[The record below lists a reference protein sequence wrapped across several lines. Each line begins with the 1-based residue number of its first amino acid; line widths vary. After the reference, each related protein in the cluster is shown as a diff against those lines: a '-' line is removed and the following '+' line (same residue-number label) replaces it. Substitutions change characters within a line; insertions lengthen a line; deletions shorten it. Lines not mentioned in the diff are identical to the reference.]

1 MQMTSVPPRSGAKR
15 PVNVGNLTEWDASEV
30 KADDIKGENHM
41 SAFTDFVLN
50 TKPQDVPDHVRA
62 RTADYLLD
70 LIAVAAGAVDMPAS
84 RIIRESTAR
93 MYGPGTGG
101 NAHMLFDARKVSV
114 AGAALATATQI
125 DALDAHDGYSPS
137 KGHAGCGL
145 IGALLAE
152 VDEMEDLAGDEF
164 LTTLAIGYEVA
175 CRAAVSLHETA
186 CDYHTSGAWVAIAC
200 AAMSVR
206 LKGGSPETLRQ
217 AIGIAEYHGPRSQMM
232 REIDNPTMLH
242 DGSGWGAMTGVVSA
256 DMAMGGFLG
265 APAITVEAGEVAHH
279 WNDLGTR
286 WLVMEQNIKLFPICR
301 WVHAPIG
308 AALKLR
314 SEHEIQSADIERIEI
329 HAFHNSTRLSHSMP
343 KGIAEAQY
351 SLCYPVACALKLGR
365 VGPSE
370 ITGALFDDAEI
381 ARLVGVTDVSE
392 CDHCNANFPAD
403 RLGRVVLHLK
413 DGRSFD
419 SGISQAPGEASAPI
433 SRAGLIEKFH
443 SYADPV
449 LGHDRASK
457 IRTSVFDLQQGG
469 ALGDV
474 LRQLR
479 APA

>member
-1 MQMTSVPPRSGAKR
+1 MTSVSRRSGEKR
-15 PVNVGNLTEWDASEV
+15 PVNVGDLTEWGVFQA
-30 KADDIKGENHM
+30 KAEGNKGENHM
-41 SAFTDFVLN
+41 SAFTDFVLH
-50 TKPQDVPDHVRA
+50 TKPADLPAHVRA
-62 RTADYLLD
+62 RCADYLLD
-70 LIAVAAGAVDMPAS
+70 LIAVAAGAVHMPAS
-84 RIIRESTAR
+84 RVIRESTAR
-93 MYGPGTGG
+93 MYGPGTAS
-101 NAHMLFDARKVSV
+101 NAHMLFDGRKVSE

-145 IGALLAE
+145 IGALLA
-152 VDEMEDLAGDEF
+152 VTDEMNDLPGDEF

-206 LKGGSPETLRQ
+206 LRGGTAEQLRQ

-256 DMAMGGFLG
+256 DMGMGGFLG
-265 APAITVEAGEVAHH
+265 APAITVEADDVAHH
-279 WNDLGTR
+279 WSDLGTR

-301 WVHAPIG
+301 WAHAPIG
-308 AALKLR
+308 AALKMRAENGLN
-314 SEHEIQSADIERIEI
+314 SADIDRIEI

-365 VGPSE
+365 VGPAE
-370 ITGALFDDAEI
+370 ITGELFDDAEI
-381 ARLVGVTDVSE
+381 ARLVAVTEVSE
-392 CDHCNANFPAD
+392 CDHCNAHFPAD
-403 RLGRVVLHLK
+403 RLGRVVLHLR

-419 SGISQAPGEASAPI
+419 SGIARAPGEAIEPI
-433 SRAGLIEKFH
+433 SRDGLIEKFH
-443 SYADPV
+443 AYADPV
-449 LGHDRASK
+449 LGEIRAK
-457 IRTSVFDLQQGG
+457 EIREAVFALDQDTNISNLLDLLQ
-469 ALGDV
+469 
-474 LRQLR
+474 
-479 APA
+479 PAV

>member
-1 MQMTSVPPRSGAKR
+1 
-15 PVNVGNLTEWDASEV
+15 
-30 KADDIKGENHM
+30 M
-41 SAFTDFVLN
+41 SAFSDFVLH
-50 TKPQDVPDHVRA
+50 TKPSDLPDEVRA
-62 RTADYLLD
+62 RVADYLLD
-70 LIAVAAGAVDMPAS
+70 LIAVAAGSVDMPAS

-93 MYGPGTGG
+93 MYGPGSG
-101 NAHMLFDARKVSV
+101 AKARMLFDGRGVSA

-145 IGALLAE
+145 IAALLAV
-152 VDEMEDLAGDEF
+152 VDEMEDLSGPEL

-175 CRAAVSLHETA
+175 CRAAVSLHDTA

-200 AAMSVR
+200 SAMSVR
-206 LKGGSPETLRQ
+206 LNGGSEDQLRQ

-265 APAITVEAGEVAHH
+265 APAITVEADEVAHH
-279 WNDLGTR
+279 WKDLGTR
-286 WLVMEQNIKLFPICR
+286 WLVLEQNIKLFPICR
-301 WVHAPIG
+301 WAHAPIG
-308 AALKLR
+308 AAMKMRAENDL
-314 SEHEIQSADIERIEI
+314 QSSDIERIEI

-365 VGPSE
+365 VGPAE
-370 ITGALFDDAEI
+370 ITGELFDDIEI
-381 ARLVGVTDVSE
+381 ARLVAVTEVAE

-419 SGISQAPGEASAPI
+419 SGIVQAPGEATAPI
-433 SRAGLIEKFH
+433 SRMGLIEKFH
-443 SYADPV
+443 AYA
-449 LGHDRASK
+449 
-457 IRTSVFDLQQGG
+457 TS
-469 ALGDV
+469 ALGKDRSTAIEAAV
-474 LRQLR
+474 FTLENPNSRYMDL
-479 APA
+479 AELLYSTG